1 MAGSSGRGLAA
12 RCVRALPR
20 FPLSGRALCA
30 CELKSGVSSFLALHL
45 SLVEVSL
52 REMVLWGQTE

>member
-1 MAGSSGRGLAA
+1 MVGSSGWGLAA

-20 FPLSGRALCA
+20 FPLSERALCA
-30 CELKSGVSSFLALHL
+30 YELKLGVSSFLALRL

-52 REMVLWGQTE
+52 REMVL

>member
-1 MAGSSGRGLAA
+1 MVGSSGWGLAA

-20 FPLSGRALCA
+20 FPLSERALCA
-30 CELKSGVSSFLALHL
+30 YELKLGVSSFLALHL

-52 REMVLWGQTE
+52 REMVL